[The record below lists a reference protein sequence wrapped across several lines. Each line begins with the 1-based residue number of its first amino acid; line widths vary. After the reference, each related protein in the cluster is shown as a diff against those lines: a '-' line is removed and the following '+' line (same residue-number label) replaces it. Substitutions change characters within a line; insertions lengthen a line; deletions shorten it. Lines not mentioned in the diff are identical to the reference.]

1 MSNEFMVT
9 EVFSEVNVTLY
20 TSRYTDVFAGL
31 KHWAITWDRIRIV
44 KLYSFFFSL
53 FCAETGIKL
62 EEMISSRLLNCGAAA
77 VCHSRLNS
85 AKTAF
90 NVWIL
95 KYNG

>member
-1 MSNEFMVT
+1 MSLQDWN
-9 EVFSEVNVTLY
+9 
-20 TSRYTDVFAGL
+20 TD
-31 KHWAITWDRIRIV
+31 WAITWDRIRIV

-62 EEMISSRLLNCGAAA
+62 EEMISSRLLNWGAAA

-90 NVWIL
+90 NVSIL
-95 KYNG
+95 KYNGQKLKYETSFHI